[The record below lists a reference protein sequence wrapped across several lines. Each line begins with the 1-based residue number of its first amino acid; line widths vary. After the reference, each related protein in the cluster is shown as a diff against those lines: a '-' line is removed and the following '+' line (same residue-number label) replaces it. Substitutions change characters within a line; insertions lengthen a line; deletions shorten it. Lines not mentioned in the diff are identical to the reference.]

1 MVSGNDSLLLDSLP
15 EEETD
20 EAPVDA
26 SESLTE
32 DEAYSLYLDDGTP
45 DTETVSGNNAGE
57 ESVEESADGDEFADE
72 EALSTSSGDNIT
84 VSGGDY
90 VTGSPADVVTVDG
103 TGLEE
108 YYTEL
113 LEVQNAILVSEQ
125 RQELQLEAC
134 ISILLFFAI
143 YGALV
148 LIYKFFRLFI

>member
-1 MVSGNDSLLLDSLP
+1 MVSGNDALLLDSLP

-20 EAPVDA
+20 EAPVDT
-26 SESLTE
+26 SDPVTE
-32 DEAYSLYLDDGTP
+32 DESYSLYKDGMP

-57 ESVEESADGDEFADE
+57 EPVEESADGDELADG

-103 TGLEE
+103 TGFEE
-108 YYTEL
+108 YCSQM
-113 LEVQNAILVSEQ
+113 LEIQNAILVSEQ